1 MKKFILTSLLL
12 VFAFSAMAFAQANT
26 PKNNQFPIF
35 KPSFIVGDI
44 YTIFTILDG
53 IDIVGNEVEAFLE
66 VKKTITTYLED
77 AQNKSL
83 KVTDKITV
91 DMPGHIAQN
100 SITFLN
106 RATLKG
112 NMAESYKR
120 FVDGIIE
127 ASKVAP
133 K

>member
-1 MKKFILTSLLL
+1 MKKFILTTLIL
-12 VFAFSAMAFAQANT
+12 VFAFSAVTFSQT
-26 PKNNQFPIF
+26 TNNQLPTY

-44 YTIFTILDG
+44 YVIFTILDD
-53 IDIVGNEVEAFLE
+53 IEIVGNEVEAFLE
-66 VKKTITTYLED
+66 VKKSITGYLEE

-91 DMPGHIAQN
+91 NMPGHIAQN
-100 SITFLN
+100 IITFLN
-106 RATLKG
+106 RAKLKG

-127 ASKVAP
+127 ASKAIA

>member
-1 MKKFILTSLLL
+1 
-12 VFAFSAMAFAQANT
+12 V
-26 PKNNQFPIF
+26 
-35 KPSFIVGDI
+35 
-44 YTIFTILDG
+44 IFTILDD
-53 IDIVGNEVEAFLE
+53 IEIVGNEVEAFLE
-66 VKKTITTYLED
+66 VKKSITGYLEE

-91 DMPGHIAQN
+91 NMPGHIAQN
-100 SITFLN
+100 IITFLN
-106 RATLKG
+106 RAKLKG

-127 ASKVAP
+127 ASKAIA